1 VYDFVLQI
9 ASRRVAEIGLT
20 ATAEAAAIDK
30 AQLSRWLAAG
40 DKRRDLRAEAFARLA
55 DSLGVDVSW
64 GGWPPAS
71 GGR

>member
-1 VYDFVLQI
+1 MYDFVFQL
-9 ASRRVAEIGLT
+9 ARKRVGEIGLT
-20 ATAEAAAIDK
+20 AAAEAAAIDK

-64 GGWPPAS
+64 GGWPS
-71 GGR
+71 